1 MKRYLVNRNVV
12 VVSKHE
18 SLRHQIHDERKSE
31 EQRLGRLRTLLAAKM
46 QAALGVRRENQA
58 A

>member
-12 VVSKHE
+12 FSKHE

-31 EQRLGRLRTLLAAKM
+31 EQKLNRLRTLLAAKM
-46 QAALGVRRENQA
+46 QASLDVRRENQA

>member
-1 MKRYLVNRNVV
+1 MKHYLVNRNV

-31 EQRLGRLRTLLAAKM
+31 EQKLSRLRTLLAAKM
-46 QAALGVRRENQA
+46 EASLGVRRENQA